1 MDLYFTGP
9 LHIPYLHVWAKNKSI
24 YCGFIRENYISAKGR
39 DEQFFGSSH
48 SLAFKLVTWIDIYS
62 PQSRISHLRGQM

>member
-9 LHIPYLHVWAKNKSI
+9 LHISYLHVWAKNRSI

-39 DEQFFGSSH
+39 DE
-48 SLAFKLVTWIDIYS
+48 
-62 PQSRISHLRGQM
+62 